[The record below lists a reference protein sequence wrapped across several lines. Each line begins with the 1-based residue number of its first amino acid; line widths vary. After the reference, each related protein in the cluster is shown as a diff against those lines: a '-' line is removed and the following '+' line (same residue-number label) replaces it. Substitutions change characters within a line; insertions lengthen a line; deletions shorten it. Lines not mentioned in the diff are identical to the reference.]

1 MRGDGAA
8 SALDEAQPKR
18 PLSAASEMRRI
29 IPLARCANFR
39 DLGGYS
45 GLNGRKTRWGKLYRS
60 MTPEYIT
67 PEDYAAVKDL
77 GIRLVV
83 DLRGP
88 QFKTSGPLG
97 EAPSRRVTP
106 GRKRLFIMTDAE
118 RQAYAHMAPE
128 EALPIVLTHMGK
140 TLARAASHIAA
151 EPGPALVHCRLGK
164 DRTGV
169 FTAVLLRLL
178 GVSED
183 DVIED
188 YLLSAPF
195 IEEAHRLLADSGE
208 PIFGGGESRVAQ
220 EPPSRAAIE
229 AVLNELEG
237 HYGGAEAYLRLHGLR
252 KRDVA
257 KLIDGLLE

>member
-1 MRGDGAA
+1 M
-8 SALDEAQPKR
+8 
-18 PLSAASEMRRI
+18 
-29 IPLARCANFR
+29 
-39 DLGGYS
+39 
-45 GLNGRKTRWGKLYRS
+45 TRWGKLYRS
-60 MTPEYIT
+60 MTPEYIG
-67 PEDYAAVKDL
+67 PDDYAIVREL
-77 GIRLVV
+77 GIGLVV

-106 GRKRLFIMTDAE
+106 GRKRPFIMTDAE

-140 TLARAASHIAA
+140 AFARAASHIATEA
-151 EPGPALVHCRLGK
+151 GPTLVHCRLGK

-169 FTAVLLRLL
+169 FAALLLRLV
-178 GVSED
+178 GVSES

-195 IEEAHRLLADSGE
+195 VEEAHRLLADAGE
-208 PIFGGGESRVAQ
+208 PIFGGGESKVAR

-229 AVLNELEG
+229 AVLDQLEDR
-237 HYGGAEAYLRLHGLR
+237 YGGAEAYLRLHGLR
-252 KRDVA
+252 KKDVA
-257 KLIDGLLE
+257 HLIDGLLE